1 MSVDL
6 AQAAIDLA
14 LSGNWKEASKTNQLI
29 LKKEPRDTE
38 ALNRLGRAYLET
50 GQKTKAAQTYQKVLR
65 IDKFDTIAAKNLILL
80 KTLRLDRSE
89 AKTHPVS
96 ALPVFLEEPGVTRTI
111 TLVRLGD
118 PKVISR
124 QRPGDPVKLVSR
136 QHNVVIVTAS
146 GQYLGR
152 ISDDLA
158 SRLRT
163 FLAAGNT
170 YSAWIRSVDR
180 QELKVFIKELTRS
193 AKHRFTPSFPLTEK
207 LTYAAFTPPELVHEE
222 KPDVSATEFQ
232 DDEHRPAPPEA
243 EEESS

>member
-1 MSVDL
+1 MSADL
-6 AQAAIDLA
+6 AQQAINQALA
-14 LSGNWKEASKTNQLI
+14 GQWKEAGKTNLLI
-29 LKKEPRDTE
+29 LKKEPRETE

-50 GQKTKAAQTYQKVLR
+50 GQKTKAAQTYQKVLG
-65 IDKFDTIAAKNLILL
+65 IDKFNTIAAKNLTLL

-89 AKTHPVS
+89 TKTRPAS
-96 ALPVFLEEPGVTRTI
+96 ALPVFLEEPGVTKTI

-118 PKVISR
+118 PKIISR
-124 QRPGDPVKLVSR
+124 QRPGDPVKLISR
-136 QHNVVIVTAS
+136 QHNVVIVAAE

-152 ISDDLA
+152 VSDDLA

-163 FLAAGNT
+163 LLAAGNT
-170 YSAWIRSVDR
+170 YSAWIRSVD
-180 QELKVFIKELTRS
+180 QHELKVFIKELTRS

-232 DDEHRPAPPEA
+232 DDDHRPAPPEA

>member
-6 AQAAIDLA
+6 VQQAINQALA
-14 LSGNWKEASKTNQLI
+14 GRWKEAIKTNLLL
-29 LKKEPRDTE
+29 LKKEPQETE
-38 ALNRLGRAYLET
+38 SLNRLGRAYLET
-50 GQKTKAAQTYQKVLR
+50 GQKTKAAQTYHKVLR
-65 IDKFDTIAAKNLILL
+65 IDKFNTIASKNLNLL
-80 KTLRLDRSE
+80 KTLRLS
-89 AKTHPVS
+89 KTSSKGHPLTS
-96 ALPVFLEEPGVTRTI
+96 LPVFLEEPGVTKTV

-118 PKVISR
+118 PKIISQ

-136 QHNVVIVTAS
+136 QHSVVILNST

-163 FLAAGNT
+163 LLAAGNT
-170 YSAWIRSVDR
+170 YSAWLRSVDKN
-180 QELKVFIKELTRS
+180 ELRVFIKELVRS
-193 AKHRFTPSFPLTEK
+193 FKHRFTPSFPLTEK

-232 DDEHRPAPPEA
+232 DDSSPAHVPP
-243 EEESS
+243 EEES